1 VRDDLARFRAADV
14 QPFGVNPASPAAH
27 ADYAARLGL
36 PFPLLSDPGLAVC
49 RLYGAVTPAGDRVAR
64 AVYLI
69 DRDGTVRFARYG
81 SPPPVIVLDSLAELG
96 E

>member
-1 VRDDLARFRAADV
+1 VRDELARFRAADV
-14 QPFGVNPASPAAH
+14 QPFGVNPAPPAVH
-27 ADYAARLGL
+27 AEYARRLGL
-36 PFPLLSDPGLAVC
+36 PFPLLSDPDLAVC
-49 RLYGAVTPAGDRVAR
+49 RRYGAVVPAGDRVSR

-81 SPPPVIVLDSLAELG
+81 SPPADVVLDSLG